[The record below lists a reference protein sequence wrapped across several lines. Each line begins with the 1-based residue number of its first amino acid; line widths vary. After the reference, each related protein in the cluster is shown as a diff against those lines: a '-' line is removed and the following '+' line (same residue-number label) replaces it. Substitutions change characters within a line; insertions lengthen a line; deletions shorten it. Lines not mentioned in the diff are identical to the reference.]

1 MSRIQPHLVEGQRL
15 ASPVEGEQR
24 LGRVAHQ
31 RRPTI
36 LLDENHTIDNGQ
48 RLLEF
53 VNDDNLPSYLREEVR
68 SPSVMTRGKHKT
80 SLSSSTSPETG
91 SRQARIRVIT
101 T

>member
-36 LLDENHTIDNGQ
+36 LLDESHTIDNGH

-53 VNDDNLPSYLREEVR
+53 VNDDNLPSYLREVR
-68 SPSVMTRGKHKT
+68 SPSVMTRGEHKT
-80 SLSSSTSPETG
+80 SLSSSTSLETV
-91 SRQARIRVIT
+91 S
-101 T
+101 